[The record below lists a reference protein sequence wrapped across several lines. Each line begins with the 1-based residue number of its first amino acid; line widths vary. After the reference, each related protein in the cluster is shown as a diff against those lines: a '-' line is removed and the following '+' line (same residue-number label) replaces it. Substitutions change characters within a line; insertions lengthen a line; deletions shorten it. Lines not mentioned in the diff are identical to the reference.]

1 LDESEKKEK
10 KETEKKYRKL
20 LDLIKDH
27 IDDVKEV
34 RLSGRLKDSACRLVG
49 DDGEMNLPMENILK
63 SMGKAV
69 PERKRVL
76 EINPSHPI
84 FIAMNKIFEENMK
97 NELLREYTDLLYGQ
111 ALLLEGSKPKD
122 STAFSKAISKL
133 MVENIEHVKL

>member
-1 LDESEKKEK
+1 
-10 KETEKKYRKL
+10 
-20 LDLIKDH
+20 
-27 IDDVKEV
+27 
-34 RLSGRLKDSACRLVG
+34 
-49 DDGEMNLPMENILK
+49 
-63 SMGKAV
+63 MGKAV